1 VPDWVVFGVI
11 VAAALYGVYGLLDR
25 RHLHLI
31 PPHIRPP
38 REGDNMATATDLA
51 SSTRSNGEGCEV
63 RRSLGSRPAA
73 QGDGVRAGRAHA
85 RLTPSNCDQLLFDD
99 VLWVENAKRDH
110 FDFMMKMR
118 DRGVEVLEMHN
129 LLTETVAVPE
139 GKKWILD
146 NQVVPNQVGLGFIDE
161 LRSYLEGLTDR
172 TLAETLIGGLSTHDF
187 PETAGG
193 KALKVIKEAAGVTE
207 YLLPPLPN
215 TLYTRDTTCW
225 IYGGVT
231 LNPLYWPARHEET
244 ILTTAI
250 YKFHP
255 DFAGQGQRLVG
266 RPDAGPRAATLE
278 GGDVMPIGK
287 GNVLIG
293 MSERTSRQAISQLAA
308 SAVQEGRRRA
318 GDRRGDA
325 EDPRGDA
332 PRHRVHLRRPRLR
345 AARAGLHE
353 PDPHLLVPP
362 EQPSERRRV
371 PRREEAVRRRRGRGA
386 GLKKLR
392 VVEAGGSDYQ
402 RERTQWDSGANLV
415 CASPGVVYAY
425 DRNTYT
431 NTLLRKAGIEV
442 ITIVGAELGRGRGGG
457 HCMTCP
463 IIRDPSTTD
472 SRSRRS
478 RWPART
484 IVHLGGEWKRGQLL
498 DRSA

>member
-1 VPDWVVFGVI
+1 MAKGTDAQFGVYSE
-11 VAAALYGVYGLLDR
+11 VGQLRKVMVCAPGL
-25 RHLHLI
+25 
-31 PPHIRPP
+31 
-38 REGDNMATATDLA
+38 
-51 SSTRSNGEGCEV
+51 
-63 RRSLGSRPAA
+63 
-73 QGDGVRAGRAHA
+73 AHT

-99 VLWVENAKRDH
+99 VLWVDNAKRDH
-110 FDFMMKMR
+110 FDFVTKMR
-118 DRGVEVLEMHN
+118 DRGIDVLDMHN
-129 LLTETVAVPE
+129 LLSETVAVPE

-161 LRSYLEGLTDR
+161 LRSYLSGLDNR
-172 TLAETLIGGLSTHDF
+172 KLAETLIGGLSTHDF
-187 PETAGG
+187 PETHGG
-193 KALKVIKEAAGVTE
+193 AALKMVKEAAGATE

-231 LNPLYWPARHEET
+231 LNALYWPARHEET

-255 DFAGQGQRLVG
+255 DFAGKVNVWWGDPTEDHGL
-266 RPDAGPRAATLE
+266 ATLE

-287 GNVLIG
+287 GVVLIG

-308 SAVQEGRRRA
+308 TLFKKKA
-318 GDRRGDA
+318 A
-325 EDPRGDA
+325 E
-332 PRHRVHLRRPRLR
+332 RVIVAAMPKIR
-345 AARAGLHE
+345 AAMHLDTVFTFADRDCVLLAPDFMNKTRTFSYRPSNE
-353 PDPHLLVPP
+353 PSGVEL
-362 EQPSERRRV
+362 
-371 PRREEAVRRRRGRGA
+371 RREEKPFVNVVEEAL

-431 NTLLRKAGIEV
+431 NTLLRKEGIEV

-463 IIRDPSTTD
+463 ISRDPVD
-472 SRSRRS
+472 Y
-478 RWPART
+478 
-484 IVHLGGEWKRGQLL
+484 
-498 DRSA
+498 